1 MTDNLFMG
9 DMHGSDEPLP
19 NTKKAACDESQTAEE
34 DLLTGDNLFSLYR
47 EEVSRIPQLTR
58 EEETELFRRIAE
70 GDKEA
75 QKKII
80 EANLRLVVWIAG
92 KYKTGSVEFPDLIQ
106 EGNLGLMKAVEKFD
120 ASRGYRFST
129 YATYWIRRN
138 ILEALNRQGKQIV
151 LPENVRSDIRKI
163 REAEERLETELGQP
177 VTDEL
182 LAYVLHMPY
191 EKVVEMRLLAASG
204 VFLRRAGEV

>member
-1 MTDNLFMG
+1 
-9 DMHGSDEPLP
+9 
-19 NTKKAACDESQTAEE
+19 
-34 DLLTGDNLFSLYR
+34 
-47 EEVSRIPQLTR
+47 
-58 EEETELFRRIAE
+58 
-70 GDKEA
+70 
-75 QKKII
+75 
-80 EANLRLVVWIAG
+80 
-92 KYKTGSVEFPDLIQ
+92 
-106 EGNLGLMKAVEKFD
+106 MKAVEKFD

-138 ILEALNRQGKQIV
+138 ILEVLNRQGKQIV

>member
-1 MTDNLFMG
+1 
-9 DMHGSDEPLP
+9 
-19 NTKKAACDESQTAEE
+19 
-34 DLLTGDNLFSLYR
+34 
-47 EEVSRIPQLTR
+47 
-58 EEETELFRRIAE
+58 
-70 GDKEA
+70 
-75 QKKII
+75 
-80 EANLRLVVWIAG
+80 
-92 KYKTGSVEFPDLIQ
+92 
-106 EGNLGLMKAVEKFD
+106 MKAVEKFD

-191 EKVVEMRLLAASG
+191 EKVVEMRLLASSG